1 MKKTTKIF
9 SVLLAV
15 LMSLSVLPFA
25 AFAEEVPVAE
35 VSEDRLGA
43 WKDNYQFL
51 IDTVLDDTNY
61 TSFNYVDI
69 NKKAL
74 KNEMNAYTAFALYDN
89 AWKNYATH
97 DVSIENAR
105 KILLALIE
113 QADAGINAD
122 YIDKIVKIL
131 ETADDVAGVVEKVD
145 DILNS
150 GLTDSTGWSDTLKA
164 LNAAVKV
171 ANIAKDAKDQ
181 VIKAYAEILSVR
193 QANIAYIDFLTY
205 IAENAKGRNDVLATA
220 AQQLVDSLN
229 EDLNDQIK
237 KVTEALAIQG
247 AFVTVE
253 YLANIAMNSNVYTAA
268 VLKVYGV
275 SKKVVDVLWNTS
287 DKAVFLDA
295 LMCAYDFQALTS
307 DWTEAKLN
315 GEDADAAVYAFSV
328 ALAARDISE
337 EALFNLKKADSDGVV
352 GKIKNKLYGT
362 VYNDI
367 EVSKA
372 SLALIKEVMFAEDIS
387 GAKKVVA
394 GLNIFCPVDVDI
406 TTKENAKL
414 FALAD
419 GAEKTAVN
427 EYGAFASVYSEY
439 SKEYLKVA
447 FLFDNYRVKLTGT
460 AEGYVTLVMNVL
472 EADGTINDWSF
483 TDVKVEK
490 GDTMVFDTTA
500 VEAPFYTFAKKDGG
514 IEKISFND
522 EFVESEQK
530 EVTAKEVIDATVDV
544 GKDEA
549 KSFIEKIKAFFQN
562 LFKNLFKFFKK

>member
-25 AFAEEVPVAE
+25 AFAEEAPVTE

-295 LMCAYDFQALTS
+295 LMCAYDFQALTAN
-307 DWTEAKLN
+307 WTEAKLN

-406 TTKENAKL
+406 TTKANAEL

-419 GAEKTAVN
+419 GAEKTAIN

-500 VEAPFYTFAKKDGG
+500 VAAPFYTFSKKDGG

-530 EVTAKEVIDATVDV
+530 EVTAKDVIDATVDV

-549 KSFIEKIKAFFQN
+549 KSFIEKIKEFFQN

>member
-25 AFAEEVPVAE
+25 AFAEEAPVTE

-419 GAEKTAVN
+419 GAEKTVVN

-447 FLFDNYRVKLTGT
+447 FLFDNYRVKLTGA

-549 KSFIEKIKAFFQN
+549 KSFIEKIKEFFQN

>member
-25 AFAEEVPVAE
+25 AFAEEAPVAE

-419 GAEKTAVN
+419 GAEKTVVN

-447 FLFDNYRVKLTGT
+447 FLFDNYRVKLTGA
-460 AEGYVTLVMNVL
+460 AEGYVTLVMNIL

-549 KSFIEKIKAFFQN
+549 KSFIEKIKEFFQN
-562 LFKNLFKFFKK
+562 LFKNIFKFFKK

>member
-15 LMSLSVLPFA
+15 IMSLAVLPFT
-25 AFAEEVPVAE
+25 AFAEEAPVAE
-35 VSEDRLGA
+35 VSEDRFGA

-419 GAEKTAVN
+419 GAEKTDVN
-427 EYGAFASVYSEY
+427 DYGAFASVYSEY

-490 GDTMVFDTTA
+490 GDTMVFDTKA

-549 KSFIEKIKAFFQN
+549 KSFIEKIKEFFQN
-562 LFKNLFKFFKK
+562 LFKNIFKFFKK

>member
-15 LMSLSVLPFA
+15 IMSLAVLPFT
-25 AFAEEVPVAE
+25 AFAEEAPVAE

-150 GLTDSTGWSDTLKA
+150 GITDSTGWSDTLKA

-419 GAEKTAVN
+419 GAEKTDVN
-427 EYGAFASVYSEY
+427 DYGAFASVYSEY

-490 GDTMVFDTTA
+490 GDTMVFDTKA

-549 KSFIEKIKAFFQN
+549 KSFIEKIKEFFQN